1 MTQQCHPFSTELI
14 STLASSEQPPDDL
27 PWYRTVLRGTG
38 FQLNASDIPHPTSK
52 TRSRAVLPPAAAI
65 PGIERQIWR
74 SISSLAE
81 LLRAALRLAA
91 CGGREK
97 STHLREA
104 ENSPPPAL
112 ARLFIRSTS
121 VTRATATRAFFIKK
135 TPTSGPRG
143 KMHPSLSQHG
153 LQN

>member
-14 STLASSEQPPDDL
+14 SMLASSEQPPDDL

-104 ENSPPPAL
+104 ENSPPRIGP
-112 ARLFIRSTS
+112 S
-121 VTRATATRAFFIKK
+121 VYQKHFCHESDSHSCIFHKK
-135 TPTSGPRG
+135 NPPTSGPRG